1 MEKKLTEYTTHDFA
15 RIFANDINVYLEKGG
30 FIDNL
35 SATNVF
41 NVVNDEEEEE
51 QFAFTRN
58 VVMSALDFRTEAM
71 AIYYLMKHI
80 KLQEGNF
87 ALSKESLPLLREQ
100 IAGQKDYYRWDVFEY
115 IRYFVLI
122 SNINIMSY
130 RHVFEKM
137 GDVSQ
142 LIKDVYMMVDLWKG
156 GIANG
161 EEAGK

>member
-15 RIFANDINVYLEKGG
+15 RIFANDINMYLEKGG
-30 FIDNL
+30 SIDNL

-41 NVVNDEEEEE
+41 NVVNDKDEEE
-51 QFAFTRN
+51 QFTFTKN
-58 VVMSALDFRTEAM
+58 VVMSALDFHTESM
-71 AIYYLMKHI
+71 AIYYLMRHI

-87 ALSKESLPLLREQ
+87 ALNKESLPLLRKQ
-100 IAGQKDYYRWDVFEY
+100 IAGEKDYYRWDVIEY

-137 GDVSQ
+137 GDASQ
-142 LIKDVYMMVDLWKG
+142 LVKDVYMMIDLWKG
-156 GIANG
+156 GTSHG
-161 EEAGK
+161 EEDGK